1 MGSLVKEQKVQSC
14 FSGVYCWVSL
24 LLQFKARKLLEVEV
38 LFLQRFNHGASIPS
52 IWEVL
57 DLVLLEA
64 LMVLKA
70 VTLEVAWEVLSLA
83 QVQCLG
89 FHQAM
94 VCDHM
99 TSATTSC
106 TMTWPWEWV

>member
-1 MGSLVKEQKVQSC
+1 MGTFAIQKEQKVQSC
-14 FSGVYCWVSL
+14 FSGGYCWVSL

-64 LMVLKA
+64 LMVQKA
-70 VTLEVAWEVLSLA
+70 VTLEVVWEVLSLA
-83 QVQCLG
+83 QVQKDAYVGDEAQSKRGIL
-89 FHQAM
+89 
-94 VCDHM
+94 
-99 TSATTSC
+99 TLKY
-106 TMTWPWEWV
+106 P

>member
-1 MGSLVKEQKVQSC
+1 MGPSLVKEQKVQSC

-38 LFLQRFNHGASIPS
+38 LFLQRFNPGASIPS
-52 IWEVL
+52 IWEGL

-64 LMVLKA
+64 LMVQRA
-70 VTLEVAWEVLSLA
+70 VTLEVLSLA

-94 VCDHM
+94 VCVHM

-106 TMTWPWEWV
+106 T

>member
-1 MGSLVKEQKVQSC
+1 MGTLSSKRVQPC

-38 LFLQRFNHGASIPS
+38 LFLQRFNPGASIPS
-52 IWEVL
+52 IWEGL

-64 LMVLKA
+64 LMVQRA

-106 TMTWPWEWV
+106 TTT